1 MCGCVSQ
8 RGAFSSSYIH
18 FRPIF
23 ALLLLLPTCLFG
35 SVSSVS
41 LTPHTHTFRD
51 SQSAWPLPYYDTG
64 SLLPASAVS
73 LSRLPAI
80 QFTLNKKENLP
91 TCHIYA
97 RAHTRSHMQSA
108 SSVSSRTQ
116 RSPSAQH
123 FSSGSGSSIESAM
136 TSQSSAPRSS
146 SSSGRPQSRSSVVSC
161 AFNSSHRK
169 LSPWLSPTLYP
180 QLSRLI
186 HVYLLAAAR

>member
-1 MCGCVSQ
+1 MWVCFSA
-8 RGAFSSSYIH
+8 RGLF
-18 FRPIF
+18 
-23 ALLLLLPTCLFG
+23 LLLHSLSPNFCPSFVAPHLSFWFCFVCLPYTTH
-35 SVSSVS
+35 S
-41 LTPHTHTFRD
+41 HTFRD